1 MIIIIEKSQVLS
13 FYIFFFVLIV
23 VFQFNKDLT
32 FDDNIINVCFYLI
45 DRYQVT
51 SVLVKRHQIS
61 ISKQVIY
68 VLVDTFILISFYM
81 RQYYFPNFVLG
92 FYVNHVEG

>member
-1 MIIIIEKSQVLS
+1 M
-13 FYIFFFVLIV
+13 LIV

-32 FDDNIINVCFYLI
+32 FDDNIIDVCFYLI
-45 DRYQVT
+45 DIYQVT
-51 SVLVKRHQIS
+51 SVLVKMHQIS

-81 RQYYFPNFVLG
+81 RQ
-92 FYVNHVEG
+92 